1 MAGKVTRTQGF
12 TLILNN
18 DTCKTSKAEEQLAD
32 DELRKL
38 YEKHVFPRLHALK
51 TIDTVGSVLSVT
63 LFVFAVV
70 FCVSQA
76 NDGVQWYYPL
86 HSSLVQYYETETEP
100 AALTDIVSE
109 LNQCTGNE
117 ITTDAGPV
125 AIWGGRQFKTL
136 HYPHAAGNF
145 GPWPFTLYVLAV
157 TAIFMTLRW
166 MLAVGSILELYIPA
180 DVDLFRWIEYLL
192 TSPVMIV
199 IIATAA
205 GVRDVGSLALLG
217 VTQALLILCGYTIE
231 SGVSDMW
238 QNYGFIISAKANGVI
253 DDSSKPPVLSGA
265 TQGKDR
271 ALYSTIRARPTSGSS
286 TTDVNDIATHQRVL
300 LEAHLIHNFF
310 IQRISPSA
318 LSKKWGDLCDYKTKS
333 VLPLIKFRI
342 AVFLIVAWVAFA
354 MQWWVILTAVTRLVS
369 TFNECSSASGEL
381 AVPAFVTPL
390 VWIEM
395 ILFASF
401 GLVQTWQVLESTI
414 VVSKEEGQIGEE
426 LMKSE
431 EESGAKASLLPPGDT
446 EKGGGMVDNYKTF
459 YRLHVTSFLTATY
472 AYTILN
478 IAAKGVLGFFI
489 IAISLDMTPDDL
501 PAAPGT

>member
-1 MAGKVTRTQGF
+1 MPGNVTITQG
-12 TLILNN
+12 LALNVN
-18 DTCKTSKAEEQLAD
+18 NKQCKTSEAEEQLAD
-32 DELRKL
+32 EESRKL
-38 YEKHVFPRLHALK
+38 YEKYVFPRLHALK
-51 TIDTVGSVLSVT
+51 TIDTVGSVLSAT

-157 TAIFMTLRW
+157 TAIFITFRW
-166 MLAVGSILELYIPA
+166 MLAVGSMLELYIPA
-180 DVDLFRWIEYLL
+180 DVDLFRWLEYLL

-253 DDSSKPPVLSGA
+253 DDSSNPIVYRGVTQDHHARKPTKAGPKA
-265 TQGKDR
+265 
-271 ALYSTIRARPTSGSS
+271 GSS
-286 TTDVNDIATHQRVL
+286 TADGNDVKAHQRVL

-310 IQRISPSA
+310 VQRISTSA
-318 LSKKWGDLCDYKTKS
+318 LSKKWGDLCDYRTKS

-354 MQWWVILTAVTRLVS
+354 MQWWVILTAVNRLVS

-414 VVSKEEGQIGEE
+414 VVSKNEDQIGEE
-426 LMKSE
+426 LNRRTGE
-431 EESGAKASLLPPGDT
+431 DSGAEASLLNSVDEENGA
-446 EKGGGMVDNYKTF
+446 GMVNNYKIF
-459 YRLHVTSFLTATY
+459 YRLHVNSFLTATY

>member
-1 MAGKVTRTQGF
+1 MAGITRTQGL
-12 TLILNN
+12 TLIFRN
-18 DTCKTSKAEEQLAD
+18 DPCKTSKAEEQTAEE
-32 DELRKL
+32 ELHQL
-38 YEKHVFPRLHALK
+38 YNKYVFDRLHALK
-51 TIDTVGSVLSVT
+51 TIDTVGSVLSAA

-125 AIWGGRQFKTL
+125 AIWQGRQFKTL

-180 DVDLFRWIEYLL
+180 DVDLFRWLEYLL

-217 VTQALLILCGYTIE
+217 MTQALLILCGYTIE

-253 DDSSKPPVLSGA
+253 DESNKPPVLYGPQ
-265 TQGKDR
+265 QGNDR
-271 ALYSTIRARPTSGSS
+271 ALHSTTKAAPKPGSS
-286 TTDVNDIATHQRVL
+286 TTDGNVFKAHQKVL
-300 LEAHLIHNFF
+300 LEAHIIHNFF
-310 IQRISPSA
+310 IQRIHPSA

-414 VVSKEEGQIGEE
+414 VVSKEEGQIGEQ
-426 LMKSE
+426 LMNNKD
-431 EESGAKASLLPPGDT
+431 ESGADASLLSQDDT
-446 EKGGGMVDNYKTF
+446 EKGGGMIENYKTF

-501 PAAPGT
+501 PTAPGT